1 MRQEGDKS
9 VSFSFPKTERLC
21 SRLQLEQLLAQKQSV
36 FAYPYKCYYQV
47 LPRSAENEVSK
58 MAVAVPKKLEKTAV
72 GRNRI
77 KRWTRESYRL
87 NKNDFLA
94 VLPENQVVNLLFV
107 CVGKEEISYASVSK
121 AMVQVFQL
129 ILQKLND

>member
-9 VSFSFPKTERLC
+9 VSFSFPKSERLC
-21 SRLQLEQLLAQKQSV
+21 SRIQLEQLLSLKQSV
-36 FAYPYKCYYQV
+36 FAYPYKCYYHF
-47 LPRSAENEVSK
+47 LPRSVENEVSK

-87 NKNDFLA
+87 NKNEFLQR
-94 VLPENQVVNLLFV
+94 LPENQVVNLLFV
-107 CVGKEEISYASVSK
+107 CVGKENISYASVNK
-121 AMVQVFQL
+121 AMNQAFQL
-129 ILQKLND
+129 IINKLNA

>member
-9 VSFSFPKTERLC
+9 VSFSFPKSERLC

-36 FAYPYKCYYQV
+36 FAYPYKCYYQ
-47 LPRSAENEVSK
+47 LIPRSAENEVSK

-77 KRWTRESYRL
+77 KRWTREAYRL
-87 NKNDFLA
+87 NKNTFFSS
-94 VLPENQVVNLLFV
+94 LPENQVVNLLFV
-107 CVGKEEISYASVSK
+107 CIGKDEISYASVSN
-121 AMVQVFQL
+121 AMTQVFQS
-129 ILQKLND
+129 ILQKLSH